1 MGKIRGERTIDIDAP
16 VDRCFEIAADIES
29 SPAWQGSLRSAE
41 VLERDAQGRPLVV
54 DTTSDAKV
62 KEIRTRLRFS
72 YDNSHGIRWT
82 QEKGDVKSLQ
92 GWWTLES
99 IDGGRTRATYGLE
112 VDPGM
117 VLGMLVRGPVEQQ
130 VRDYLIGN
138 AAEGLKRTAES
149 G

>member
-62 KEIRTRLRFS
+62 KEIRARLRFS

-130 VRDYLIGN
+130 VRDYLLGN